1 MRDTAAGRL
10 VGIAMKQTDDE
21 PKVWVT
27 VVKLVIGAALLIG
40 GVGLALWIAAQG
52 PARSPA
58 LEQAQEE
65 VRSKSSR
72 PSSSSDSSWGI
83 AKDSPLR
90 K

>member
-1 MRDTAAGRL
+1 
-10 VGIAMKQTDDE
+10 MKLQDEEE

-52 PARSPA
+52 PVHSPA
-58 LEQAQEE
+58 LEQAQKE
-65 VRSKSSR
+65 VRSKSSG
-72 PSSSSDSSWGI
+72 PPPSDSSWGI